1 MKSHSWTISN
11 KYCLPDILQQCDT
24 QQFARSSMEIFC
36 DVVFR
41 WMIMCECI
49 LHAQIKKMIVC
60 CCCFSIFCHA
70 VHVRV
75 AHELRMWPVISYHR
89 RWLSRCAIFPDMLWI
104 VINCCYHMPLQS
116 EFVFARGLLSYPNLA
131 RPRPGILNYYFFF
144 SHMSNFMNADN
155 NFYCGQRYDKKLTFP
170 TLFPRNLSE
179 AIVFINYYVWILL
192 LFSMCESNLDH
203 LILLHCNYCIFRFYT
218 DHSR

>member
-144 SHMSNFMNADN
+144 RTCLISW
-155 NFYCGQRYDKKLTFP
+155 
-170 TLFPRNLSE
+170 TLITISIVVSDMIRNLL
-179 AIVFINYYVWILL
+179 FL
-192 LFSMCESNLDH
+192 LFFHAISVK
-203 LILLHCNYCIFRFYT
+203 R
-218 DHSR
+218 